1 MLVYRYEQ
9 RSILADLDAI
19 TIDYTL
25 QPGRLSVF
33 GGYKDSVI
41 VDGSYNSSP
50 RSVKKTIGAAHLLR
64 QQLYPAHKILVVLG
78 DMKELG
84 DLSEQ
89 EHRQIVS
96 YVQ

>member
-19 TIDYTL
+19 TIEYTL

-33 GGYKDSVI
+33 GGYRDSVI
-41 VDGSYNSSP
+41 VDGSYNASP
-50 RSVKKTIGAAHLLR
+50 RSVKKTIGAAHMLR
-64 QQLYPAHKILVVLG
+64 QQLYPEHKILVVLG